1 MLYSDF
7 FIQLYDYF
15 FYFSRRKDETEM
27 EEDENVRL
35 KK

>member
-1 MLYSDF
+1 MLYRDF
-7 FIQLYDYF
+7 FIQFNDYF
-15 FYFSRRKDETEM
+15 FYFSRTKDETEM